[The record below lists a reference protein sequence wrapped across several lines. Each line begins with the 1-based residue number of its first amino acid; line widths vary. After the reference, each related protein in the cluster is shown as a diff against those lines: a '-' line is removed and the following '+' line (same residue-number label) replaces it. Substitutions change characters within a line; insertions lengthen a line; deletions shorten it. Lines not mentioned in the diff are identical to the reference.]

1 MAGSPGASLFGLG
14 GSVEANEVRVVG
26 VHVGE
31 LYLHHQ
37 LQLWTTAHTDREVR
51 WNTDSQRGKV
61 EYRERE
67 RERERVM
74 EEAWTH
80 MLLASLFLF
89 PELRGQDSLSLIS
102 QPWVLGHLQTDR
114 ETLIQR

>member
-67 RERERVM
+67 RERER
-74 EEAWTH
+74 E
-80 MLLASLFLF
+80 
-89 PELRGQDSLSLIS
+89 
-102 QPWVLGHLQTDR
+102 
-114 ETLIQR
+114 